1 MDPNVTFSID
11 GLKNPAEV
19 AAAWEAV
26 QLFRNAA
33 TKAPEA
39 PPQNRNSLTCELN
52 AATAG
57 LAERIYRGLTL
68 PVRLDGRYL
77 QIFREWLDSSP
88 GGEVKLEELSKKVG
102 ATTEELRANISKL
115 SARMRRIATPEEIAT
130 HRTPFLLL
138 ADLTYNENKMA
149 RYTLTPAGR
158 DAVHRFLGA

>member
-1 MDPNVTFSID
+1 MDANVTFSID
-11 GLKNPAEV
+11 GLQNPAEV

-26 QLFRNAA
+26 LLYRHAA

-39 PPQNRNSLTCELN
+39 PPQNRNSLTNELDV
-52 AATAG
+52 ATAG

-77 QIFREWLDSSP
+77 LIFREWLDSP
-88 GGEVKLEELSKKVG
+88 AGGEVKLEELSKKIG

-115 SARMRRIATPEEIAT
+115 SARMRRIATPEEVAT
-130 HRTPFLLL
+130 LRTPFQKL

-158 DAVHRFLGA
+158 DAVRRFLGA